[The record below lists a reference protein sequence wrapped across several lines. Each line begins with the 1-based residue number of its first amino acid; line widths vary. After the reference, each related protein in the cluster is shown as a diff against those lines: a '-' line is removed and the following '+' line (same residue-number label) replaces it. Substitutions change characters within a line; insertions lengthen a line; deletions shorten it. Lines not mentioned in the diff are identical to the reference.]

1 MIQNQD
7 RPNRQ
12 TIVRRNIPRR
22 ATHPQPSRFFVGL
35 DLGQLRDYTALIVL
49 EKVEQPSAS
58 PIYHLRHLQRFP
70 LGTSYTDILRQVS
83 GLFQKSPLVFISRL
97 VVDGTGVGV
106 PVVNMLHHAGLPV
119 VPIWI
124 TGGDAVSRAGRI
136 IRVPKRDL
144 VSVLQ
149 VLFQAERIKIAP
161 SLPLGPVLVEEL
173 MNFRAK
179 ITAAGNDTY
188 EAWRERDHDDLVLAL
203 AISSWYAERSRHRT
217 QTELTMASLPAGPR

>member
-1 MIQNQD
+1 MIQNHPD
-7 RPNRQ
+7 RPS
-12 TIVRRNIPRR
+12 IVRRNIPRR
-22 ATHPQPSRFFVGL
+22 ARHLQPPRFFVGL

-49 EKVEQPSAS
+49 EKVEQPGAS
-58 PIYHLRHLQRFP
+58 LIYHLRHLHRFP
-70 LGTSYTDILRQVS
+70 LGTSYTDILHQVS
-83 GLFQKSPLVFISRL
+83 GLLQRAPLASASRL
-97 VVDGTGVGV
+97 IVDGTGVGV
-106 PVVNMLHHAGLPV
+106 PVVNMLHQAGLPV

-124 TGGDAVSRAGRI
+124 TGGDTVSRAGRI

-149 VLFQAERIKIAP
+149 VLFQAGRIKIAP
-161 SLPLGPVLVEEL
+161 SLPLGPALVEEL

-203 AISSWYAERSRHRT
+203 AIAAWYAERSRHRT
-217 QTELTMASLPAGPR
+217 RTELTITALRAGPR